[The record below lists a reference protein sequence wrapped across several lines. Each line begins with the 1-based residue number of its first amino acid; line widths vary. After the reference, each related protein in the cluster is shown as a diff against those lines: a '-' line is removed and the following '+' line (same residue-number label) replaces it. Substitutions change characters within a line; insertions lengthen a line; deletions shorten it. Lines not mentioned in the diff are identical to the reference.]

1 MACVKRSSNKWL
13 RDFIMSF
20 HEDFLT
26 TSCSFRLIKRI
37 PGLGWPSV
45 LCFSAAAPF
54 FFTNN
59 NIASARGLVIG
70 HPCGGGGKGCPC
82 HSAFPCI
89 TRSGNRQCV
98 ASNLASRHDV
108 VYFRL
113 RSLRS
118 RTFWLRILCW
128 GASGWRVF
136 GGGASGWRALGTTR
150 WLTSSRT
157 SSSGASRSI

>member
-45 LCFSAAAPF
+45 LCSSAAAPF

-70 HPCGGGGKGCPC
+70 HPCGGGGARVALAIL
-82 HSAFPCI
+82 HSPVLHDPGIDSVWHLTWPRA
-89 TRSGNRQCV
+89 TTLSTSGWG
-98 ASNLASRHDV
+98 ASGRGPSGWG
-108 VYFRL
+108 F
-113 RSLRS
+113 
-118 RTFWLRILCW
+118 FCW

-136 GGGASGWRALGTTR
+136 GGGASGWNYKVTD
-150 WLTSSRT
+150 
-157 SSSGASRSI
+157 